1 MSINNLY
8 KKCQDRDKKPIL
20 KFNTEAEDPVNFSLT
35 KERKKYSESQ
45 LQVISQYMKSF
56 KEMLEQA

>member
-8 KKCQDRDKKPIL
+8 KKCQNRADKPIL
-20 KFNTEAEDPVNFSLT
+20 KFKTEAEDPVNFSLT
-35 KERKKYSESQ
+35 RERKKFSESQ

-56 KEMLEQA
+56 KDMLE